1 MNKTRIRTIL
11 KDLDHVRTGGSAQE
25 LHAAE
30 YLERAC
36 RSLGADT
43 RIEPFEVPMAEM
55 RHARLTVA
63 GKEIPCE
70 GYLCCGSASVEA
82 PLVYLPGTDPVS
94 LTRIRGSV
102 VLLDTGVSYWVFR
115 DLIAGGAAGFITYDG
130 NVRYADRDIDRKE
143 LRSFVACGEKLPGVN
158 INAKDALFLV
168 KNRGKTVRLEVEQ
181 REFTG
186 LSRNVVAELP
196 GTSDEWIALS
206 AHYDSTSLSRGAYD
220 NLSGCIGLLEIL
232 EAMKKDAPHRY
243 GLRFVFCGSEER
255 GLLGSKAYTAA
266 HAEELG
272 KIALNINLDMIG
284 TYMGKFIAVVSAE
297 DALVSYIRY
306 TAAELG
312 WGLEARQG
320 VYSSDSTPFA
330 DKGVPAVSFA
340 RIAPQD
346 QATIHNR
353 YDTVPTLSSI
363 SPDFED
369 GGFLAAFTRRMADAA
384 VCPVKR
390 EIPEKVGGELDVY
403 LNRKRKND

>member
-1 MNKTRIRTIL
+1 MNKTQIRTIL

-94 LTRIRGSV
+94 LTKIRGSV

-143 LRSFVACGEKLPGVN
+143 LRSFVACGDKLPGVN

-297 DALVSYIRY
+297 EALVSYIRY

-353 YDTVPTLSSI
+353 YDTAALLSEEALI
-363 SPDFED
+363 RD
-369 GGFLAAFTRRMADAA
+369 GGFLATFTRRMADAA

-390 EIPEKVGGELDVY
+390 EIPEKVRGELDVY

>member
-94 LTRIRGSV
+94 LTKIRGSV

-297 DALVSYIRY
+297 EALVSYIRY

-353 YDTVPTLSSI
+353 YDTAALLSEEALI
-363 SPDFED
+363 RD
-369 GGFLAAFTRRMADAA
+369 GGFLATFTRRMADAA

-390 EIPEKVGGELDVY
+390 EIPEKVRGELDVY

>member
-1 MNKTRIRTIL
+1 MNRTQIRTIL
-11 KDLDHVRTGGSAQE
+11 KDLDHVRTGGSLEE
-25 LHAAE
+25 LRAAE
-30 YLERAC
+30 YLSEIC
-36 RSLGADT
+36 RSLGAET

-55 RHARLTVA
+55 RHARLSVD

-70 GYLCCGSASVEA
+70 GYLCCGSAAVEA

-94 LTRIRGSV
+94 LRKIAGSV

-143 LRSFVACGEKLPGVN
+143 LRAYVACGEKLPGVN

-168 KNRGKTVRLEVEQ
+168 KNQGKTVRLEIEQ
-181 REFTG
+181 REYAG
-186 LSRNVVAELP
+186 ESRNVIAEIP
-196 GTSDEWIALS
+196 GTSDEWTALS

-243 GLRFVFCGSEER
+243 GLRFLFCGSEER

-266 HAEELG
+266 HEDELG

-312 WGLEARQG
+312 WGVEARRG

-340 RIAPQD
+340 RIAPQN

-353 YDTVPTLSSI
+353 YDTAALLS
-363 SPDFED
+363 EEMLLRD
-369 GGFLAAFTRRMADAA
+369 GEFLAAFTRRMADAA

-390 EIPEKVGGELDVY
+390 EIPEKVRGELDVY
-403 LNRKRKND
+403 LNRKRKDD

>member
-94 LTRIRGSV
+94 LTKIRGSV

-115 DLIAGGAAGFITYDG
+115 DLITGGAAGFITYDG

-243 GLRFVFCGSEER
+243 GLRFVLCGSEER

-272 KIALNINLDMIG
+272 
-284 TYMGKFIAVVSAE
+284 
-297 DALVSYIRY
+297 
-306 TAAELG
+306 
-312 WGLEARQG
+312 
-320 VYSSDSTPFA
+320 
-330 DKGVPAVSFA
+330 
-340 RIAPQD
+340 
-346 QATIHNR
+346 
-353 YDTVPTLSSI
+353 
-363 SPDFED
+363 
-369 GGFLAAFTRRMADAA
+369 
-384 VCPVKR
+384 
-390 EIPEKVGGELDVY
+390 
-403 LNRKRKND
+403 

>member
-266 HAEELG
+266 HEEELG

-284 TYMGKFIAVVSAE
+284 THMGKFIAVVSAE
-297 DALVSYIRY
+297 DALVGYIRY

-353 YDTVPTLSSI
+353 YDTAELLSEEALI
-363 SPDFED
+363 RD

-390 EIPEKVGGELDVY
+390 EIPEKVRGELDVY

>member
-297 DALVSYIRY
+297 EALVSYIRY

-353 YDTVPTLSSI
+353 YDTAELLSEEALI
-363 SPDFED
+363 RD
-369 GGFLAAFTRRMADAA
+369 GGFLAAVTRRMADAA

-390 EIPEKVGGELDVY
+390 EIPEKVRGELDVY

>member
-11 KDLDHVRTGGSAQE
+11 KDLGHVRTGGSAEE
-25 LHAAE
+25 LYAAE
-30 YLERAC
+30 YLEREC

-55 RHARLTVA
+55 RSARLTVD
-63 GKEIPCE
+63 GKEIACE

-143 LRSFVACGEKLPGVN
+143 LRAYVACGEKLPGVN

-168 KNRGKTVRLEVEQ
+168 KNQGKTVRMEVEQ

-186 LSRNVVAELP
+186 QSRNMIAEIP
-196 GTSDEWIALS
+196 GASDEWIALS

-232 EAMKKDAPHRY
+232 EAMKKGAPHRY

-266 HAEELG
+266 HEDELG

-284 TYMGKFIAVVSAE
+284 THMGKFIAVVSAE

-312 WGLEARQG
+312 WGIEARRG

-340 RIAPQD
+340 RIAPQN

-353 YDTVPTLSSI
+353 YDTAALLS
-363 SPDFED
+363 EEMLLRD
-369 GGFLAAFTRRMADAA
+369 GEFLTAFTHRMADAA

-390 EIPEKVGGELDVY
+390 EIPEKVRGELDVY
-403 LNRKRKND
+403 LNRKRKDD

>member
-94 LTRIRGSV
+94 LTKIRGSV

-266 HAEELG
+266 HEEELG

-284 TYMGKFIAVVSAE
+284 THMGKFIAVVSAE

-312 WGLEARQG
+312 WGL
-320 VYSSDSTPFA
+320 
-330 DKGVPAVSFA
+330 VPPS
-340 RIAPQD
+340 
-346 QATIHNR
+346 
-353 YDTVPTLSSI
+353 
-363 SPDFED
+363 
-369 GGFLAAFTRRMADAA
+369 
-384 VCPVKR
+384 
-390 EIPEKVGGELDVY
+390 
-403 LNRKRKND
+403 